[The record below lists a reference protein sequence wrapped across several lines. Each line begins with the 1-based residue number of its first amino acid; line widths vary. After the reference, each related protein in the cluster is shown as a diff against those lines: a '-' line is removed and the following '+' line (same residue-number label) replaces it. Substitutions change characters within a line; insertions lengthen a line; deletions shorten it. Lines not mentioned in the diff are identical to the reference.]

1 MDETAEVAYDILT
14 LLLWTGAGAIIGLL
28 VSIAVTVITG
38 ISARRHPRFQLFA
51 RSVRFAQRLLLVVF
65 GAGVGLLA
73 STSQFVS
80 AGEEPAWRG
89 VFEQAFVI
97 ALIVLGANLL
107 IAALKGAE
115 ASALDRYQ
123 EDSSSP
129 HARRVRTQMQMIR
142 RVGVAVVVICAV
154 GGILFTFPQFTE
166 IGAALFTSAGV
177 LSIVAGLAAQSS
189 LGNLFAGIQIA
200 FTDAVRVDD
209 VVSVEGQFGTI
220 EELTLTYVVV
230 RTWDDR
236 RVLVPSTYF
245 TTNSFE
251 NWTRREAQ
259 LLGTVFFDL
268 DIMAPVK
275 AMRVELQR
283 IVESSDVWD
292 GRTAGLQITDA
303 TGGRIEVR
311 AVVSAAS
318 SGQLWDLRCEVR
330 EQLVEWIQN
339 EAPYAMVRTRL
350 EPETTPAPPEEERV
364 SFIEETE
371 REWEEQKDRAEA
383 ERTDT
388 IDEMLAVDS
397 STPAR
402 EPISA
407 RQAREAAAKRD
418 RKAAKKNPSK
428 LADHG
433 PLPALPSSDVTQL
446 IPVSELERLTE
457 RDRPAAESHLY
468 SGSPEADARGQRLS
482 GPSRVAMAEREAAAR
497 RREQQTAQARAGDHV
512 HESDRDGDSTH
523 VEVPVVQKTKETKD
537 EH

>member
-1 MDETAEVAYDILT
+1 M
-14 LLLWTGAGAIIGLL
+14 
-28 VSIAVTVITG
+28 
-38 ISARRHPRFQLFA
+38 FQH
-51 RSVRFAQRLLLVVF
+51 
-65 GAGVGLLA
+65 
-73 STSQFVS
+73 
-80 AGEEPAWRG
+80 
-89 VFEQAFVI
+89 AFVI
-97 ALIVLGANLL
+97 VLVILGANLL
-107 IAALKGAE
+107 ISALKGAE
-115 ASALDRYQ
+115 VAALDRYR
-123 EDSSSP
+123 EEEPSP

-209 VVSVEGQFGTI
+209 VVNVEGQFGTI

-236 RVLVPSTYF
+236 RMLVPSTYF
-245 TTNSFE
+245 TTTSFE
-251 NWTRREAQ
+251 NWTRRETQ
-259 LLGTVFFDL
+259 LLGTVLFDL
-268 DIMAPVK
+268 DVMTPVK

-311 AVVSAAS
+311 AVVSAAN

-330 EQLVEWIQN
+330 EALVEWVQN

-350 EPETTPAPPEEERV
+350 EPETTPAPPEEERA

-371 REWEEQKDRAEA
+371 REWEEEKERSEA

-388 IDEMLAVDS
+388 IDEMRAVDS
-397 STPAR
+397 SSPAR

-407 RQAREAAAKRD
+407 RRARDEAAKRD
-418 RKAAKKNPSK
+418 RKAAKKDPKK

-433 PLPALPSSDVTQL
+433 PVPALPSSDATQM
-446 IPVSELERLTE
+446 IPASELERLAR
-457 RDRPAAESHLY
+457 RDHPSAESHLY

-497 RREQQTAQARAGDHV
+497 RRELQSKGAHASQDES
-512 HESDRDGDSTH
+512 ESDPDSTRA
-523 VEVPVVQKTKETKD
+523 ELPPVQKPKEMSD
-537 EH
+537 ER